1 MSDTVGASSAAMQ
14 AAEANFKN
22 RVQEFETATQNI
34 RNAVNE
40 LASTWKGN
48 GYQSFTGAMGKW
60 DTDMKTVGQ
69 DLQHLSS
76 AVHQADS
83 SFQDLDAGI
92 AKSFSGF

>member
-1 MSDTVGASSAAMQ
+1 MADTVGASSAAMQ

-48 GYQSFTGAMGKW
+48 GYQSFMSAMGKW
-60 DTDMKTVGQ
+60 DTDMSNVGQ
-69 DLQHLSS
+69 DLQHLSD
-76 AVHQADS
+76 AVRQADS
-83 SFQDLDAGI
+83 GFQDLDAGI
-92 AKSFSGF
+92 ARSFAGF